1 MNLKMHFLRPSNKP
15 GGFLAILKD
24 TNQVH
29 LKWKEGKTF
38 AGVHE
43 MTFNSL
49 TVEIRSGNINYS

>member
-1 MNLKMHFLRPSNKP
+1 MNLKMYFLRPSNKP

-43 MTFNSL
+43 MTFK
-49 TVEIRSGNINYS
+49 